1 MYIMITELEPENEV
15 SKENYEDHKQIYK
28 KEFIETS
35 NLVVGIGLLLY
46 IIFKN
51 SFLIYNK

>member
-46 IIFKN
+46 IIFK
-51 SFLIYNK
+51 K

>member
-28 KEFIETS
+28 KETPS
-35 NLVVGIGLLLY
+35 KSK
-46 IIFKN
+46 IIV
-51 SFLIYNK
+51 